1 VDAIESLD
9 PYYKGFILTTKE
21 GAQMKPQKSI
31 LVDFLILLSL
41 LATNCASP
49 AATPAAT
56 QAPPAAAEATQ
67 PPAQTSGTIKI
78 GFFSPTTGFA
88 AADGT
93 SALQSA
99 QLAVK
104 LINDGGGVLGS
115 QLELVYYDDAA
126 APDQASS
133 IARKLIEQDGIVAGI
148 SGSYS
153 GATRA
158 AAPIF
163 QEAGIPMISAYAIA
177 PDITAVGDKIFRVG
191 TLGTVQGR
199 VGAELVGNV
208 LNAKKVAILTVDNDF
223 GAALTDGFKQH
234 AADLGLDIVMEEKY
248 PLGETEFRPIIGKI
262 KEAAPDAVYATG
274 YYNEAANLVSQ
285 AQDEGLDVQ
294 IIGQEGYD
302 SPKFVELAGP
312 ASEGVIITTD
322 LNRDSDRPMTKLFLE
337 QYKATYGEDADMV
350 GASAFDAVQVLAYAL
365 KTAGNTQAD
374 AITSAI
380 AGLKNF
386 EDVASGPF
394 WNYTASREVVRPV
407 SSQIVKDGA
416 FHLYHEFDDPNLV
429 TAK

>member
-1 VDAIESLD
+1 MM
-9 PYYKGFILTTKE
+9 KGKFGVVL
-21 GAQMKPQKSI
+21 ALLI
-31 LVDFLILLSL
+31 LVGL
-41 LATNCASP
+41 LAAGCVVP
-49 AATPAAT
+49 T
-56 QAPPAAAEATQ
+56 QAPPVVTEVPAATEA
-67 PPAQTSGTIKI
+67 AQAPIEQGPIKV
-78 GFFSPTTGFA
+78 GFFSPMTGFA

-93 SALQSA
+93 SALQAA

-104 LINDGGGVLGS
+104 MINEKGGVLGR
-115 QLELVYYDDAA
+115 QLELVHYDDAA

-133 IARKLIEQDGIVAGI
+133 ISRKLIEQDKVVAGI

-163 QEAGIPMISAYAIA
+163 QEAGVPMISAYAIY
-177 PDITAVGDKIFRVG
+177 PDITATGDKIFRVG
-191 TLGTVQGR
+191 TLATVQGR
-199 VGAELVGNV
+199 VGAELVGKI
-208 LNAKKVAILTVDNDF
+208 LGAKKVAILTVDNDF
-223 GAALTDGFKQH
+223 GVSLTEGFKQH
-234 AADLGLDIVMEEKY
+234 ATDLGLDIVLEEKY

-262 KEAAPDAVYATG
+262 KEANPDAVYATG
-274 YYNEAANLVSQ
+274 YYNEASNLVSQ
-285 AQDEGLDVQ
+285 AVDEGLTTQ

-302 SPKFVELAGP
+302 SPKLMELAGM
-312 ASEGVIITTD
+312 AAEGVIITTD

-337 QYKATYGEDADMV
+337 QYKAEYGEDADMV

-365 KTAGNTQAD
+365 NTAEATDAD
-374 AITSAI
+374 AITQAI

-394 WNYTASREVVRPV
+394 WSYTDKREVVRPV

-416 FHLYHEFDDPNLV
+416 FHLYHEFDDLDLV

>member
-1 VDAIESLD
+1 MM
-9 PYYKGFILTTKE
+9 KGKFGVVL
-21 GAQMKPQKSI
+21 ALLI
-31 LVDFLILLSL
+31 LVGL
-41 LATNCASP
+41 LAAGCVVP
-49 AATPAAT
+49 T
-56 QAPPAAAEATQ
+56 QAPPVATEVPAATEA
-67 PPAQTSGTIKI
+67 AQAPIEQGPIKV
-78 GFFSPTTGFA
+78 GFFSPMTGFA

-93 SALQSA
+93 SALQAA

-104 LINDGGGVLGS
+104 MINEKGGVLGR
-115 QLELVYYDDAA
+115 QLELVHYDDAA

-133 IARKLIEQDGIVAGI
+133 ISRKLIEQDKVVAGI

-163 QEAGIPMISAYAIA
+163 QEAGVPMISAYAIH
-177 PDITAVGDKIFRVG
+177 PEITATGDKIFRVG
-191 TLGTVQGR
+191 TLATVQGA
-199 VGAELVGNV
+199 VGAELVGKV
-208 LNAKKVAILTVDNDF
+208 LGAKKVAILTVDNDF
-223 GAALTDGFKQH
+223 GVSLTEGFKQH
-234 AADLGLDIVMEEKY
+234 ATDLGLDIVLEEKY

-262 KEAAPDAVYATG
+262 KEANPDAVYATG
-274 YYNEAANLVSQ
+274 YYNEASNLVSQ
-285 AQDEGLDVQ
+285 AVDEGLTTQ

-302 SPKFVELAGP
+302 SPKLMELAGT
-312 ASEGVIITTD
+312 AAEGVIITTD

-337 QYKATYGEDADMV
+337 QYKAEYGEDADMV

-365 KTAGNTQAD
+365 NTAEATDAD
-374 AITSAI
+374 AITQAI

-394 WNYTASREVVRPV
+394 WSYTDKREVVRPV

-416 FHLYHEFDDPNLV
+416 FHLYHEFDDLDLV